1 LHQQAVVLTSSDLYY
16 VMAGVAAVLILLI
29 FWMPTR
35 IYPPRAP
42 T

>member
-1 LHQQAVVLTSSDLYY
+1 VLTSADLYY
-16 VMAGVAAVLILLI
+16 CMAGLAAVLILLI
-29 FWMPTR
+29 FWLPTR